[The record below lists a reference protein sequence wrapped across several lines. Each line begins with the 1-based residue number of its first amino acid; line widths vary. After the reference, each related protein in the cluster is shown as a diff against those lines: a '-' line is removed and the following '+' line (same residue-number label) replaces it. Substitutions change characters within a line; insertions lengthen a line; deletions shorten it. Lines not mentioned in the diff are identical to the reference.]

1 MDLLSAATSL
11 KNFLQNPPTRSQE
24 DWKYTDFQFFKK
36 QEYVLS
42 TSSDNNTVQYAPEEK
57 KLVIHVR
64 SPFAKEWTL
73 QDLPKGVH
81 IENNGASETAELNG
95 YFDAIDTQ
103 LSAGKSKL
111 IFDDTFDSSILVE
124 LILHGRETM
133 APQYQFVNKGLQLV
147 LKKRAVVFLV
157 EKSYL
162 NQKQF
167 VNIHTQYHL
176 EDSARLELL
185 KIEKGQADGRG
196 CQTSYFS
203 LGKNAEALVATAVIG
218 GEWSR
223 HNLHAHLTE
232 ENAHAQFLSASI
244 LNNSEYVDHHTWI
257 EHKVGSTQSLQR
269 YVNVIN
275 DDAHAVFNGRVHIHQ
290 DAQKSSAE
298 QNNRN
303 LLLSQK
309 ARIDTKPELVIEA
322 DDVKAK
328 HGATVGQLNAD
339 ELFYLCSRGINKEQ
353 AQNMLMKGFVNDIA
367 DRLSPRFKTI
377 FQQEMAAAVKA
388 VAP

>member
-1 MDLLSAATSL
+1 MDFATNSATL
-11 KNFLQNPPTRSQE
+11 KSFLQNPPSKSQE
-24 DWKYTDFQFFKK
+24 DWKYTDFSFFKK

-42 TSSDNNTVQYAPEEK
+42 ATGEGNTIQYLPQEK
-57 KLVIHVR
+57 KVVVHLKSAFSKTWV
-64 SPFAKEWTL
+64 AE
-73 QDLPKGVH
+73 DLPPGLTL
-81 IENNGASETAELNG
+81 ETEALVSVPKLNG
-95 YFDAIDTQ
+95 FFDEIDAGMNSNKVQ
-103 LSAGKSKL
+103 LV
-111 IFDDTFDSSILVE
+111 FDESFDSSLLVE
-124 LILHGRETM
+124 VLLHGKETM
-133 APQYQFVNKGLQLV
+133 APQYQFVNKSLQIV
-147 LKKRAVVFLV
+147 LKDRARVLLV
-157 EKSYL
+157 EKAYF

-167 VNIHTQYHL
+167 VNLNVQYFIHQN
-176 EDSARLELL
+176 ARLDFL
-185 KIEKGQADGRG
+185 KIEKGQAEGRG
-196 CQTSYFS
+196 CQTSFFS
-203 LGKNAEALVATAVIG
+203 VGKNSEVCGTTAVMG

-223 HNLHAHLTE
+223 HNLHAHLSQA
-232 ENAHAQFLSASI
+232 NANVQFLSASV

-257 EHKVGSTQSLQR
+257 DHQVGDTQSLQR

-275 DDAHAVFNGRVHIHQ
+275 DEAHAVFNGRVHIYK

-339 ELFYLCSRGINKEQ
+339 ELFYLRSRGISKEQ

-367 DRLSPRFKTI
+367 DRLVPRFKTI
-377 FQQEMAAAVKA
+377 FLQEMSSAVKA
-388 VAP
+388 TT